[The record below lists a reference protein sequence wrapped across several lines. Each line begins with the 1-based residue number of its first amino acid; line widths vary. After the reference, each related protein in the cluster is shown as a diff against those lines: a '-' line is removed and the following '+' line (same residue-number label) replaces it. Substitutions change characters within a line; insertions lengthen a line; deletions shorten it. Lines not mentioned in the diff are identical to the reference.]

1 MLDGSYGKIGAA
13 GAMVEYRGVF
23 DPTKTYEGY
32 PSKIV
37 AVKHN
42 DRYYKTKTSAG
53 TFVGAESVPA
63 YPISEDSYW
72 KFWAV
77 FRIYCYGIVT
87 CRKC

>member
-1 MLDGSYGKIGAA
+1 MRYIPIGGSLQEKRIDGVWQPFSEPVLDGSYGKIGA

-42 DRYYKTKTSAG
+42 GK
-53 TFVGAESVPA
+53 VLQN
-63 YPISEDSYW
+63 
-72 KFWAV
+72 
-77 FRIYCYGIVT
+77 
-87 CRKC
+87 